1 MKEIIAWNSG
11 TIAYTYLLRFSATYF
26 FDYNIIFIDGS
37 DEKGNNF

>member
-11 TIAYTYLLRFSATYF
+11 TIAYLLRFSATYF
-26 FDYNIIFIDGS
+26 FDYNMFFIDGS